1 MVSATVQVPAELR
14 REFRQF
20 RADFEAVWQQW
31 MDAGEETPDAYAR
44 AKEQAAQWIS
54 DNAEGAGAEERLR
67 AMFAYWS
74 ELRSRVA
81 PLPPAEVAVV
91 PGMSECEL
99 GQMLARRSLG
109 DHGL

>member
-1 MVSATVQVPAELR
+1 MSATVQVPAQLR

-20 RADFEAVWQQW
+20 RADFDAVWQQW
-31 MDAGEETPDAYAR
+31 IDAGEETPAAYAR

-91 PGMSECEL
+91 PGMSEQDVSRL
-99 GQMLARRSLG
+99 RAARQVGR
-109 DHGL
+109 